1 LSRPSFLKPSLWISS
16 LAICVLAFST
26 LTATSAQSITS
37 CPEGWVTKDQTEV
50 PIYCDK
56 LILDNS
62 SVTVPAGVTSISV
75 MAFGGG
81 GGGGGGGQI
90 SSIPKAGGG
99 GGAGEITQ
107 ASLTVVRDE
116 VLTITIGA
124 GGNGGFVTDGSDP
137 ATDGGDGSTTTVRD
151 STNTVRVSAV
161 GGKGGKSGTNS
172 TNAGDGGASG
182 NSTPADINPGG
193 TGFNGEG
200 RSSGGGGGGFSADG
214 EPGLAFYGGHGGQST
229 ELTGEFGFP
238 VVSNLD
244 MVFNISGHSTRFLYN
259 AWLGHGG
266 GGGVVVK
273 SFSGD
278 FETGAA
284 GQSHIGEPGGN
295 GGGIWYLQCENEGSP
310 CSFQSTDI
318 NSAARYPGQ
327 GGMGG
332 AGLVAETRQGTAGVA
347 GAVWL
352 RILAQVDG
360 DDGDENGGGNYTPVV
375 ETKLNPCQAVSGVEN
390 VTRKAKS
397 FSGFAINSAV
407 LTKAMKKEIRS
418 FLRKHPKEVCV
429 SVAGFTMGPRVLST
443 DAKLAKDRAK
453 AVRTYIKSLRPDA
466 AFTKIK
472 WSTEKRVGN
481 NVRRAKVTLRF

>member
-1 LSRPSFLKPSLWISS
+1 
-16 LAICVLAFST
+16 
-26 LTATSAQSITS
+26 
-37 CPEGWVTKDQTEV
+37 
-50 PIYCDK
+50 
-56 LILDNS
+56 
-62 SVTVPAGVTSISV
+62 

-107 ASLTVVRDE
+107 ASLNVVRDE

-151 STNTVRVSAV
+151 SANTVRVSAV
-161 GGKGGKSGTNS
+161 GGKGGKSGTNG
-172 TNAGDGGASG
+172 GDGGASG
-182 NSTPADINPGG
+182 NSTTADINRGG
-193 TGFNGEG
+193 TGFNSDG
-200 RSSGGGGGGFSADG
+200 RSAGGGGGGYSAAGNDG
-214 EPGLAFYGGHGGQST
+214 ALGYGGDGGQSA

-238 VVSNLD
+238 VVSNPD
-244 MVFNISGHSTRFLYN
+244 MVFNISGHSTRVLYN

-273 SFSGD
+273 SFYED

-352 RILAQVDG
+352 RILAQVGG
-360 DDGDENGGGNYTPVV
+360 DDGDGNGGGNYTPVA
-375 ETKLNPCQAVSGVEN
+375 ETKLDPCQAVSGVDN

-443 DAKLAKDRAK
+443 DSKLAKDRARV
-453 AVRTYIKSLRPDA
+453 VRAYIKSLRPDA

>member
-1 LSRPSFLKPSLWISS
+1 
-16 LAICVLAFST
+16 
-26 LTATSAQSITS
+26 
-37 CPEGWVTKDQTEV
+37 
-50 PIYCDK
+50 
-56 LILDNS
+56 
-62 SVTVPAGVTSISV
+62 

-107 ASLTVVRDE
+107 ASLNVVRDE

-137 ATDGGDGSTTTVRD
+137 ATDGGDGSTTTVTD
-151 STNTVRVSAV
+151 SANTVRVSAV
-161 GGKGGKSGTNS
+161 GGKGGKSGTNG
-172 TNAGDGGASG
+172 GDGGASG
-182 NSTPADINPGG
+182 NSTTADINRGG
-193 TGFNGEG
+193 TGFNSDG
-200 RSSGGGGGGFSADG
+200 RSAGGGGGGYSAAGNDG
-214 EPGLAFYGGHGGQST
+214 ALGSGGDGGQSA

-238 VVSNLD
+238 VVSNPD
-244 MVFNISGHSTRFLYN
+244 MVFNISGHSTRDLYN

-273 SFSGD
+273 SFYED

-284 GQSHIGEPGGN
+284 GKSHIGEPGGN
-295 GGGIWYLQCENEGSP
+295 GGGIWYLQCESEGSP
-310 CSFQSTDI
+310 CSFESTDI

-390 VTRKAKS
+390 VTRKVKS

-481 NVRRAKVTLRF
+481 NVRRAKVALRF